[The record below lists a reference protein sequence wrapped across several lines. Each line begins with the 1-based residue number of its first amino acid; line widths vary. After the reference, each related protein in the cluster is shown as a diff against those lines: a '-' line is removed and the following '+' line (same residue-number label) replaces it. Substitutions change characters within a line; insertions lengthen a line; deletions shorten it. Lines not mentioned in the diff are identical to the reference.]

1 MKAAPR
7 LVQHYGEGPGVP
19 GAGAR
24 TEAPQER
31 LSALLGGIAA
41 GDRAALAALYD
52 ETSPVIFGLLRR
64 VLGAGAEAD
73 EALVEVYACVWR
85 KAASYR
91 PGGVNAFTWLVSTA
105 LACVSGRGRPAAA
118 EVGPAGPPGRADE
131 SVTEAGG
138 AEALPAHV
146 GVAAARA
153 REAFRRLDPKQREAL
168 QQSYFYGPG
177 RLEAALGLSTREA
190 REVVSSGLR
199 SYARMLGGASAGED
213 ESRAEAGGP
222 FRPQRQFSDSSNRP

>member
-1 MKAAPR
+1 M
-7 LVQHYGEGPGVP
+7 QHYGDGPAIEGG
-19 GAGAR
+19 GAR
-24 TEAPQER
+24 TEAAQER
-31 LSALLGGIAA
+31 LSALLGGVAA
-41 GDRAALAALYD
+41 GDRAALATLYD
-52 ETSPVIFGLLRR
+52 ETSPFIFGLLRR

-73 EALVEVYACVWR
+73 EALVEVYSCVWR

-105 LACVSGRGRPAAA
+105 LASVSGRGRSGAA
-118 EVGPAGPPGRADE
+118 EVGPPEPSGPSDE
-131 SVTEAGG
+131 TVAWAGG
-138 AEALPAHV
+138 AETLPAHV

-177 RLEAALGLSTREA
+177 RLEATLGLSTREA

-222 FRPQRQFSDSSNRP
+222 FRAQRQFSDSSKRP